1 MKTTSKEPAKKATA
15 TKSDKTST
23 VNAVSKLSKHTP
35 PKPVVKEVKTTHRT
49 VSAKDAPKTAAPAA
63 TAIASATMA
72 AISQAK
78 TEKVVAE
85 TNRAQAIPSI
95 VTHEMIAM
103 LAYQLWQSR
112 GWHHGH
118 DVSDWLEAER
128 QLQLK

>member
-23 VNAVSKLSKHTP
+23 VNAVSKSTKHTP
-35 PKPVVKEVKTTHRT
+35 PKPVVNEAKTTHRT

-63 TAIASATMA
+63 TTIASATTTA
-72 AISQAK
+72 TSQAK
-78 TEKVVAE
+78 SEKVVAE
-85 TNRAQAIPSI
+85 TNRVQTIPSI
-95 VTHEMIAM
+95 VTHETIAM

-118 DVSDWLEAER
+118 DVSDWIEAER
-128 QLQLK
+128 QLQLR